1 MSRHTTAEERANGEH
16 RHTVHEDEI
25 RALRAEA
32 LRLCGEVKPEDAT
45 PQQAILNAAFEASA
59 ALLEVH
65 DDTGISLDDWVGPR
79 EMVEACLT
87 GIGYPDGTFLE
98 NEV

>member
-1 MSRHTTAEERANGEH
+1 MSHYARNASGGTTDHT
-16 RHTVHEDEI
+16 DEI
-25 RALRAEA
+25 RALRAESN
-32 LRLCGEVKPEDAT
+32 RLCREVKPEDAT
-45 PQQAILNAAFEASA
+45 PEQAILNAAFMASA

-65 DDTGISLDDWVGPR
+65 DASGISLDNWIGPR

-98 NEV
+98 NGV